1 MAAPVII
8 SKIVEPSIIHECE
21 ASVITIVAH
30 DPGATVEREV
40 LLQLRV
46 ANGAGEVTPDI
57 VKVTVLGEGSSP
69 LTYGLTIVGTNP
81 PGMPLG
87 EVIPDPTRPG
97 VFVYQA
103 PCPNDPNHNPA
114 THETL
119 PESHPH

>member
-1 MAAPVII
+1 MALPVID
-8 SKIVEPSIIHECE
+8 SKVAEPSVIHECE

-40 LLQLRV
+40 LLELRV

-57 VKVTVLGEGSSP
+57 VKVKVLGEGSGP
-69 LTYGLTIVGTNP
+69 LTYALTIVGTNP

-87 EVIPDPTRPG
+87 EIIPDPTRPG

-103 PCPNDPNHNPA
+103 PCPDDPNHNPA

-119 PESHPH
+119 AGPHNH